1 MHEIALA
8 ESVWRQVVA
17 EMKAHSG
24 RRLVA
29 VHLVV
34 GVWSGAEPESLEF
47 ALGLLVA
54 DSPWPGA
61 RACIRRE
68 PVALVCRACGRE
80 FEMAEM
86 NVACPGCGGV
96 DVDAVRGMDLRLESL
111 EVE

>member
-17 EMKAHSG
+17 EMKVRPG
-24 RRLVA
+24 CRLLA

-34 GVWSGAEPESLEF
+34 GAWSGAEPESLEF

-61 RACIRRE
+61 RTCIRRE
-68 PVALVCRACGRE
+68 PVALECRACGRE
-80 FEMAEM
+80 FEMAETRL
-86 NVACPGCGGV
+86 ACPGCGGV